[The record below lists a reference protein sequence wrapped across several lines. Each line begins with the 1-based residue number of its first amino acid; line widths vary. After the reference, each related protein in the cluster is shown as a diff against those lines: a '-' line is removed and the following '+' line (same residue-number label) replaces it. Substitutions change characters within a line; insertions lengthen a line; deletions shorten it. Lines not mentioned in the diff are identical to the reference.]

1 MRRRFV
7 LVSLVVTG
15 VVVGAFAAPLAWMVH
30 QFAYDRALSAA
41 EREVVAMTTVLA
53 VTEDAGEIRRAVGST
68 RAGRADRLTVHL
80 PDGSEVGND
89 AGWEVDAEC
98 ARAGRTGQAATVR
111 VAGGVVHLHPT
122 RTVTGAVAVIEILV
136 PDALL
141 TRGVPTAWAGLAAV
155 SLLLLA
161 GSALLA
167 DRLAAGAVRA
177 TRDLAGA
184 AGRLG
189 DGDLTARV
197 RPDGPPEIA
206 SVGAAFNAL
215 AGRFAALLANERE
228 LVADLSHRLRTPL
241 TALRLGVDALPDGTD
256 RDRLATATANVER
269 EVDTI
274 IRRAREPLGTT
285 PAGHCD
291 LRSVVS
297 ERVAF
302 WAALAEDQGRDWAM
316 SPARRPVIVG
326 VPADDLESALDSVL
340 GNIFRHTP
348 EGTKFAVRVVAE
360 ATEARVTVD
369 DAGPGIPEIGP
380 RGISASSTGLGL
392 SIARRVTGA
401 AGGHLTVE
409 RSPLGG
415 ARVTLTFA
423 RTTGRPD

>member
-7 LVSLVVTG
+7 LVSLAVTG
-15 VVVGAFAAPLAWMVH
+15 VVIGAFAAPLAWMVH
-30 QFAYDRALSAA
+30 QFAYDRAVGAA

-53 VTEDAGEIRRAVGST
+53 VTDDAGEIRRAVGAT
-68 RAGRADRLTVHL
+68 PAGRADRLTVRL

-89 AGWEVDAEC
+89 AGWGVESEC
-98 ARAGRTGQAATVR
+98 ARVARTGRARTVP
-111 VAGGVVHLHPT
+111 VVGGVVHLHPT
-122 RTVTGAVAVIEILV
+122 RTVDGRTAVIEMLV
-136 PDALL
+136 PDAML
-141 TRGVPTAWAGLAAV
+141 TRGVSTAWAGLAAV
-155 SLLLLA
+155 SVLLLA
-161 GSALLA
+161 GSAVLA

-177 TRDLAGA
+177 TRDLAEA
-184 AGRLG
+184 THRLG

-197 RPDGPPEIA
+197 RPGGPPEIA

-241 TALRLGVDALPDGTD
+241 TALRLGVDALPAGAS
-256 RDRLATATANVER
+256 RDRLATATDSVER
-269 EVDTI
+269 EVDAVI
-274 IRRAREPLGTT
+274 ERAREPLGTA

-302 WAALAEDQGRDWAM
+302 WAALAEDQGRNWAM
-316 SPARRPVIVG
+316 SPARTPVIVG
-326 VPADDLESALDSVL
+326 VPAEDLESALDSVL

-360 ATEARVTVD
+360 PTEARVTVD
-369 DAGPGIPEIGP
+369 DAGPGIPEMGP
-380 RGISASSTGLGL
+380 RGRSASSTGLGL
-392 SIARRVTGA
+392 SIACRVAHA
-401 AGGHLTVE
+401 AGGDVTVE

-415 ARVTLTFA
+415 ARVIMSFA
-423 RTTGRPD
+423 RPA

>member
-53 VTEDAGEIRRAVGST
+53 VTGDAGEIRRAVGST

-122 RTVTGAVAVIEILV
+122 RTVTGDVAVIEILV

-189 DGDLTARV
+189 DGDLTVRV

-380 RGISASSTGLGL
+380 RGSSASSTGLGL
-392 SIARRVTGA
+392 SIAHRVTGA

-409 RSPLGG
+409 SSPLGG